1 MTEQGYVFSAP
12 FQKVPNV
19 FTHQVDHAKPQT
31 DDQARSDE
39 QPSNALHAETSQNLA
54 YSSNHSACQ

>member
-31 DDQARSDE
+31 DDQTRSDE